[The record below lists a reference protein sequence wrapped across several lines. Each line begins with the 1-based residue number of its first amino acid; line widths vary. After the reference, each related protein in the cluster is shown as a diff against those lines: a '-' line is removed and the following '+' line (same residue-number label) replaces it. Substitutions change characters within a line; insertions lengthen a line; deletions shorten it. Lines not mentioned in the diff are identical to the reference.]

1 MVGLVGLAFEPFM
14 RTILLGQIN
23 IVLIALVVVDA
34 LVMPP
39 RYRGML
45 IGLAT
50 GIKILPGA
58 FILFLV
64 LKREWWAVGRA
75 VAAFAVTVAVGGVL
89 APRDTWLFWSGGFL
103 NLSRFG
109 PMAIIG
115 GDNQSLRA
123 ALMRLSH
130 DISPPSSPVLLM
142 SVGVMALGVVA
153 AKRQVDS
160 GNDVNGLVCIGF
172 ASLLASP
179 IAWTHHWVWAVL
191 AAMVL
196 VQARR
201 WVAAFLLSMVFVI
214 APMWL
219 AAPGHLRE
227 LGHNWW
233 QATACVSY
241 VVIGL
246 TYLIFFAFSR
256 HGSGQVVQP
265 PQGHRLK
272 G

>member
-1 MVGLVGLAFEPFM
+1 VGLAFEPFV
-14 RTILLGQIN
+14 RTVLLGQIN
-23 IVLIALVVVDA
+23 LVLIALVVVDA

-39 RYRGML
+39 RYRGVL
-45 IGLAT
+45 IGLAA

-58 FILFLV
+58 FILFLA
-64 LKREWWAVGRA
+64 LKREWWAVARA
-75 VAAFAVTVAVGGVL
+75 VAAFAVTVAVGGVF
-89 APRDTWLFWSGGFL
+89 APRDTWLFWSGGFID
-103 NLSRFG
+103 LSRFG

-130 DISPPSSPVLLM
+130 DISPPSGLVLLM

-179 IAWTHHWVWAVL
+179 VAWTHHWVWVVL
-191 AAMVL
+191 AALVL
-196 VQARR
+196 VQAGHR
-201 WVAAFLLSMVFVI
+201 VAASLLSVVFVV

-219 AAPGHLRE
+219 ASPGQLRE
-227 LGHNWW
+227 LGHSWW
-233 QATACVSY
+233 QASACISY
-241 VVIGL
+241 ALAGL

-256 HGSGQVVQP
+256 RGSGQVAN
-265 PQGHRLK
+265 L
-272 G
+272 